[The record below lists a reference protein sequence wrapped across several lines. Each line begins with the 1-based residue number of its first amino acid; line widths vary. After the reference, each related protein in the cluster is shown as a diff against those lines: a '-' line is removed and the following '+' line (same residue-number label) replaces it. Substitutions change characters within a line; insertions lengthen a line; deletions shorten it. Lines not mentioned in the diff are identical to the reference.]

1 MVNAQEWLNTNIPDN
16 RNQVKNLHIYQQQ
29 NQKTEYRHGYNHTYY
44 DNSPVIDTS
53 NQSYTYYNALLEGEL
68 DLNEFVNLEQ
78 LSIHGI
84 DKNQKQ
90 QLTNLKINKCVNL
103 NNLSVNHTTLTE
115 LDLSNNFR
123 LATINKDSEINLYVP
138 LVENLR
144 KEREQIQS
152 QVKKLI
158 NLVQKESNNSVL
170 KSETQEIIQEN
181 LDCQL
186 ACEKK
191 ELEWL
196 VKVAKNRLDENQQE
210 WLDTLLETQIE
221 LLQNSS
227 LFARNQLGKVKKIL
241 AKGLAGE
248 EIDTFC
254 RKQGEIV
261 ELEKKIAKLQ
271 INEQVVQIQQA
282 K

>member
-1 MVNAQEWLNTNIPDN
+1 
-16 RNQVKNLHIYQQQ
+16 
-29 NQKTEYRHGYNHTYY
+29 
-44 DNSPVIDTS
+44 
-53 NQSYTYYNALLEGEL
+53 LEGEL

-191 ELEWL
+191 ELE
-196 VKVAKNRLDENQQE
+196 
-210 WLDTLLETQIE
+210 
-221 LLQNSS
+221 
-227 LFARNQLGKVKKIL
+227 
-241 AKGLAGE
+241 
-248 EIDTFC
+248 
-254 RKQGEIV
+254 
-261 ELEKKIAKLQ
+261 
-271 INEQVVQIQQA
+271 
-282 K
+282 